1 MNRELEN
8 RFFRMFGT
16 NGVAVLGM
24 EHITY
29 KYGFKSLPDDM
40 KDFYMKSIPDI
51 VQERTE
57 AFDDSM
63 FMGID
68 GERPTIMTE
77 IENNLDEC
85 TDENKR
91 ERYVFDLLTP
101 FATFSA
107 YFRSL
112 AEHPFAERH
121 TACECDRY
129 IEILGKAEQGTTEW
143 YCKLWY
149 RLVLYYAD
157 MLHSIFLRYGIDF
170 YKVQKDCDVYL
181 KDENSDVLPYGFF
194 DSPKLAQYYNAKIGE
209 AENIADTEIQN
220 FVLKPDREDVRK
232 YKALFHDLWNMNVI
246 KGQENVFVDMCI
258 GVMDAPKCK
267 LVWELKNTRNKA
279 TAVQALCEFLL
290 MIGKDEDQLTKIVLT
305 YFGYKVS
312 PEQKQR
318 AKGQRGEYHLRL
330 AEIVK
335 KHIHE

>member
-1 MNRELEN
+1 MNREIEN

-24 EHITY
+24 EYITY
-29 KYGFKSLPDDM
+29 KHGFKSLPDDM

-101 FATFSA
+101 FAAWSA
-107 YFRSL
+107 YFRPL

-121 TACECDRY
+121 EACECDRY

-181 KDENSDVLPYGFF
+181 KDENFDVLPYGFF
-194 DSPKLAQYYNAKIGE
+194 DSPKLAQYY
-209 AENIADTEIQN
+209 ADKQPKQEPNDSLNEKQSKSVRLPEILNTE
-220 FVLKPDREDVRK
+220 RVRK
-232 YKALFHDLWNMNVI
+232 IFDCATS
-246 KGQENVFVDMCI
+246 KGWMYPNGKGGYEWVGII
-258 GVMDAPKCK
+258 GVGKWQQLAYMCGEIFGYRKLEYGNAGASIPSKELEKLFGVTRLYDKLAKCWDANIKQK
-267 LVWELKNTRNKA
+267 WRAAIDEMIKKA
-279 TAVQALCEFLL
+279 TESTP
-290 MIGKDEDQLTKIVLT
+290 I
-305 YFGYKVS
+305 
-312 PEQKQR
+312 
-318 AKGQRGEYHLRL
+318 
-330 AEIVK
+330 
-335 KHIHE
+335 